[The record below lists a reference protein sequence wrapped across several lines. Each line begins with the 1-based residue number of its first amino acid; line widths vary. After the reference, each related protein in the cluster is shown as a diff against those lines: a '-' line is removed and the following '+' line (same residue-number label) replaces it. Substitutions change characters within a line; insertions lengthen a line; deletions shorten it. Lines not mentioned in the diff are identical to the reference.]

1 MDYNEMILRH
11 SFADVADEYLCHH
24 GIKGQKWGIR
34 RFQNTDG
41 SLTAAGKDRYG
52 YGSSDGKSF
61 STKLVE
67 KHNDRIKE
75 HNRQALSDKNEDHHA
90 KDSNNSAL
98 FLAGRIAYHAVA
110 TLANPVNAVYLAGDL
125 KRLGDAAVSSLKS
138 STYESER
145 QQGEIDLKTGFRKK
159 SREYTEEED
168 LKRVNPEFKNFN
180 TNTKSNCMLCTM
192 TYDMRRRGFDV
203 TAQKASVGYNYDT
216 LKSFYPGVKI
226 ENVGN
231 TLTKGSDG
239 KYMKHRDLTE
249 KTISALAA
257 QGNGARG
264 NLMVQWNVGGG
275 HSMAYE
281 VKDGKVRILDGQTG
295 KVTKNPNRILN
306 QVYDVSY
313 ARLDNLEPDYKKIK
327 EVCR

>member
-1 MDYNEMILRH
+1 
-11 SFADVADEYLCHH
+11 
-24 GIKGQKWGIR
+24 
-34 RFQNTDG
+34 
-41 SLTAAGKDRYG
+41 
-52 YGSSDGKSF
+52 
-61 STKLVE
+61 
-67 KHNDRIKE
+67 
-75 HNRQALSDKNEDHHA
+75 
-90 KDSNNSAL
+90 
-98 FLAGRIAYHAVA
+98 
-110 TLANPVNAVYLAGDL
+110 VYLAGDL
-125 KRLGDAAVSSLKS
+125 KRLGDAAVSSIKS
-138 STYESER
+138 SSYESER
-145 QQGEIDLKTGFRKK
+145 QQGEIDPKTGFRKK

-203 TAQKASVGYNYDT
+203 TAQKASVGYTYET

-226 ENVGN
+226 EKVGD

-239 KYMKHRDLTE
+239 KYMKHRDLSE

-295 KVTKNPNRILN
+295 KVAKNPNRILN